1 MRSFLTTLGVII
13 GVAAVIAMVAIGEG
27 AKARVEQSFAS
38 MGTSLLIVMSGS
50 STSGGAR
57 GGFGSMPTLTW
68 DDLQAIQA
76 EVPSVR
82 VAAPSLRSTAQLVY
96 EDQNWSTSVTGT
108 TPEYFEIRSW
118 RMSKGAAFTQSDIDG
133 STKVAVLGQTVVTN
147 LFGASADP
155 VGQVFRIRNI
165 PFQVVGVLERKGQ
178 SPMGQDYDDT
188 VVIPSS
194 TFQSKI
200 QGGLQKY
207 LSGAIMVSAVSPAAT
222 ERAER
227 DVANLLR
234 DRHRIQPGSDDDFSI
249 RNLTEI
255 ASAQQEGT
263 RTLTLL
269 LSSIAAVS
277 LLVGGI
283 GIMNIM
289 LVSVTERTREIG
301 LRMAVGAK
309 PRDILSQFLVEA
321 LTLSVAGG
329 LFGVGLGIGV
339 ARRLATQFDW
349 PMLIR
354 PDIVVIS
361 VAFSALV
368 GIAFGLYPARKAS
381 LLDPIEAL
389 RYE

>member
-1 MRSFLTTLGVII
+1 MI
-13 GVAAVIAMVAIGEG
+13 G
-27 AKARVEQSFAS
+27 
-38 MGTSLLIVMSGS
+38 
-50 STSGGAR
+50 
-57 GGFGSMPTLTW
+57 
-68 DDLQAIQA
+68 
-76 EVPSVR
+76 
-82 VAAPSLRSTAQLVY
+82 
-96 EDQNWSTSVTGT
+96 
-108 TPEYFEIRSW
+108 
-118 RMSKGAAFTQSDIDG
+118 
-133 STKVAVLGQTVVTN
+133 
-147 LFGASADP
+147 
-155 VGQVFRIRNI
+155 
-165 PFQVVGVLERKGQ
+165 
-178 SPMGQDYDDT
+178 
-188 VVIPSS
+188 
-194 TFQSKI
+194 
-200 QGGLQKY
+200 
-207 LSGAIMVSAVSPAAT
+207 AVSPDAT

-227 DVANLLR
+227 DVTALLR
-234 DRHRIQPGSDDDFSI
+234 DRHHIQPGADDDFSI

-329 LFGVGLGIGV
+329 LFGVTLGIGV
-339 ARRLATQFDW
+339 AQYLGSQFDW

-354 PDIVVIS
+354 PGIVLLS
-361 VAFSALV
+361 VGFSAFV